1 MKMVSPIGLNIKKN
15 KLRVGIMSDFYSTLM
30 AMKQFEE
37 RIKNHIDPDVRE
49 YVKAVDATM
58 LDMQAYIDYLLID
71 DELNEDD
78 VKP

>member
-1 MKMVSPIGLNIKKN
+1 
-15 KLRVGIMSDFYSTLM
+15 M

-58 LDMQAYIDYLLID
+58 LDMQAYIDYLLL
-71 DELNEDD
+71 EE
-78 VKP
+78 